1 MLKVRGC
8 GKHIRCECS
17 KELSTCV
24 VGKPLMRT
32 EDGGVWIQSLV
43 ELSGSRGRYPV
54 RDVVV
59 DPVGALHAQG
69 SVYDGS

>member
-1 MLKVRGC
+1 
-8 GKHIRCECS
+8 
-17 KELSTCV
+17 
-24 VGKPLMRT
+24 MRT
-32 EDGGVWIQSLV
+32 EDGGVWTQSLV

-69 SVYDGS
+69 SIYDGS